1 MRPRMRMRTKKAE
14 NEDEDEDESEDE
26 AKQSKGRGEGGG
38 GRQGQRM
45 IIMKRWRRRM
55 MKIRRKARQ
64 SPPDLCP
71 LPVPVPQADAQLR
84 VSPGQRHRALRCHH
98 LVPKGHRLGQL
109 QGQLLWGH
117 GDIWDTQ
124 GHAGTRGWHPR
135 MPRDTQGI
143 LRGHCALCCH
153 HLVPKGHRLGLLQ
166 GQLLWG
172 HGDTGMHPGTP
183 RGHPGTWAWHP
194 GDTGMASR
202 DPWGGNGDT
211 VRVALGRE
219 WLSPR
224 TQGTAGTGGDSRGR
238 AVPSHPCRGDTWGH
252 CQEWPWGDVPACGIP
267 QIPEIPKSW
276 DTCLG
281 QLQHLRLL
289 RVLLRV
295 LGRWWHQRRPRVTL
309 GGCGST
315 AGAELSLMSPLSPP
329 TTFPGGRATRGH
341 PGDSHTQ
348 GTRGQEQGTP
358 QGLGGHPGCGA
369 SPVSLSPCTQPC
381 DPCPQPCPHPCVPM
395 SPALSLCPPVP
406 SHVPKCPHL
415 SVPP

>member
-26 AKQSKGRGEGGG
+26 AKQSKGRGGGGG

-55 MKIRRKARQ
+55 MKIKRKARQ

-124 GHAGTRGWHPR
+124 GHAGTRGWHP
-135 MPRDTQGI
+135 
-143 LRGHCALCCH
+143 
-153 HLVPKGHRLGLLQ
+153 
-166 GQLLWG
+166 
-172 HGDTGMHPGTP
+172 
-183 RGHPGTWAWHP
+183 

-211 VRVALGRE
+211 GDTVRVAPGRE

-252 CQEWPWGDVPACGIP
+252 CQEWPWGDVPACGFP

-309 GGCGST
+309 GGYGST
-315 AGAELSLMSPLSPP
+315 AGAGLSLMSPLSPP
-329 TTFPGGRATRGH
+329 TTFPGGQG
-341 PGDSHTQ
+341 SS
-348 GTRGQEQGTP
+348 GTRR
-358 QGLGGHPGCGA
+358 
-369 SPVSLSPCTQPC
+369 
-381 DPCPQPCPHPCVPM
+381 
-395 SPALSLCPPVP
+395 
-406 SHVPKCPHL
+406 
-415 SVPP
+415 